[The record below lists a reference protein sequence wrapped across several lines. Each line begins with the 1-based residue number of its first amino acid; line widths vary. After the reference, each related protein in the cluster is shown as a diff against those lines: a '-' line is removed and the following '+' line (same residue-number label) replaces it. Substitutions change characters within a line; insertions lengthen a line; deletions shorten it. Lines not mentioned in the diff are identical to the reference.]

1 MGLEL
6 GDLSDQARK
15 YPEVIDYFKRAD
27 SENFME
33 ELLKIP
39 GGAELK
45 ASLDGYLKKYG
56 MRCVGEID
64 MTRPRWAEAPVQLV
78 PSILSHIR
86 TTAQGEHRRK
96 FKQGEMEAE
105 EAKKEIIS
113 QFRFTEK
120 RESPGS
126 FICIEA

>member
-1 MGLEL
+1 
-6 GDLSDQARK
+6 
-15 YPEVIDYFKRAD
+15 
-27 SENFME
+27 ME

-45 ASLDGYLKKYG
+45 SSLDGYLKKYG

-105 EAKKEIIS
+105 EAKRKS
-113 QFRFTEK
+113 SLNFVSRKK